1 MHYGTLQ
8 SWGMGKELSE
18 TPALLLLLL
27 QEHPDAH
34 GALQTK
40 VIGGPSAC
48 GAAVAQDAAPG
59 SSGHGLWSRTAQ
71 HDPFG
76 PSPCTH

>member
-1 MHYGTLQ
+1 MLQLPQRRPAETLLVCITIGNKRGNGCCLAMHYGTLQ

-34 GALQTK
+34 GAL
-40 VIGGPSAC
+40 
-48 GAAVAQDAAPG
+48 
-59 SSGHGLWSRTAQ
+59 
-71 HDPFG
+71 
-76 PSPCTH
+76 